1 MKKGISDLAKGI
13 MAGLESALE
22 HAEGKPTSG
31 TVEHVVFVP
40 DVKAIREGLEMS
52 QRDFSIAYDI
62 PLATLKGWEQHR
74 RRLDKTALAYLRTI
88 SLFPEETKQAQ
99 NSNRRKTTSRGRY
112 NGIGGYSLLEIT

>member
-1 MKKGISDLAKGI
+1 MKKEISDLAKGI
-13 MAGLESALE
+13 MAGLESAFA
-22 HAEGKPTSG
+22 HANGKPTSG

-40 DVKAIREGLEMS
+40 DVKTIREGLAMS

-99 NSNRRKTTSRGRY
+99 NSNRQKTTPIGMKHQEA
-112 NGIGGYSLLEIT
+112 GIAETS